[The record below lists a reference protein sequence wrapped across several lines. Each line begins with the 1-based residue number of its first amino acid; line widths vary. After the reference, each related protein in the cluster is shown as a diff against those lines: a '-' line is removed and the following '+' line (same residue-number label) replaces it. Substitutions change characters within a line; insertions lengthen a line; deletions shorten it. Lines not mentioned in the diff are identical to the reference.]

1 MDTTPPQE
9 NLYTQTNPLNEG
21 SDMSAQST
29 HSSGTWWTIL
39 LLALALVAGWMW
51 ASWLYGWF
59 PFLSEITAT
68 SEKTMQDI
76 PQSVLDSLAAPI
88 DPSIDDIPQSVL
100 DSLTAPTDFPSA
112 SSESSTP

>member
-1 MDTTPPQE
+1 MNDEEKSEQ
-9 NLYTQTNPLNEG
+9 NGGIHWLLILIG
-21 SDMSAQST
+21 S
-29 HSSGTWWTIL
+29 
-39 LLALALVAGWMW
+39 LVPIWLW
-51 ASWLYGWF
+51 VSWLYGWF
-59 PFLSEITAT
+59 PFSSEITAT